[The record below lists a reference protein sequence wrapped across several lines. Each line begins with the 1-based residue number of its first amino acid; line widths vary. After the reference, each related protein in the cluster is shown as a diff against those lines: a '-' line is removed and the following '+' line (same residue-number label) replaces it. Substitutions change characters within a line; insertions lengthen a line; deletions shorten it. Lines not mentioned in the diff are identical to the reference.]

1 MPKKAGDL
9 TSEMIPLKTK
19 CHTRGPLSSLE
30 GHCPWRASHP
40 RLGPS
45 CASASRSICFPDTFC
60 HLPPG
65 LPVPGPPAPPL
76 WGSHLFLSRGPVMGI
91 TPITA
96 FTPLCLPGKCQP
108 FGKACTAGGLC
119 SLFSSLHWL
128 CLPPRCSP
136 VFPEKAPS
144 FPRTPSSSPPPPRLS
159 SLRPQTGTLIGFW
172 HRQKPPLFDVLV
184 LFSFLFGTFQH

>member
-1 MPKKAGDL
+1 MPHAGAPGVPGG
-9 TSEMIPLKTK
+9 T
-19 CHTRGPLSSLE
+19 LSLACQSSSAWPVL
-30 GHCPWRASHP
+30 
-40 RLGPS
+40 RL
-45 CASASRSICFPDTFC
+45 CFPKHLFPR
-60 HLPPG
+60 HLLPPAPWAPG
-65 LPVPGPPAPPL
+65 SWTPGPPAPPL

-108 FGKACTAGGLC
+108 FGKACTARGLC
-119 SLFSSLHWL
+119 SLFSSLRWL

-144 FPRTPSSSPPPPRLS
+144 FPRTPSSSPPPLRLS

-172 HRQKPPLFDVLV
+172 HRQELPLFDVLV